1 MPPNYR
7 RCISCRRLAP
17 RSEFF
22 RVVRTYP
29 GSTIELNQGM
39 GRSAYIC
46 RQAECLRLAQKK
58 NRLARSLKAIAPV
71 GLFDHLWQQLG
82 ATDPQPDSIPVESES
97 DSLADQDCKNSL
109 KLG

>member
-1 MPPNYR
+1 M
-7 RCISCRRLAP
+7 
-17 RSEFF
+17 
-22 RVVRTYP
+22 RTYP